1 MHDFPDY
8 TASALFGQQNQH
20 RINHEQNAT
29 PYLPTQKFPHA
40 PLSSTPSSL
49 ASIASEITPTDSTVV
64 IGKGSLPKKAPGNR
78 KLREMVRDRVQEYAS
93 ANSKIAK
100 SSIVTD
106 IYFAIEESC
115 RKEGSLTPFVRY
127 DRNGYSKI
135 SETLGREKITSTF
148 RDCLSDRYRS
158 SSKNKVARR
167 RLENQKK
174 AEHKRGLILRSS
186 LSLDQQHPGQQKS
199 MVPILPSPDDCVSSY
214 PSFIPSSCPPQPQEN
229 KQQEQYKLHDS
240 NKRERNFIDICSKL
254 FFSGSST
261 DGDSNTTTP
270 PTTSSGPA
278 LFEFDPSFL
287 EPVPI
292 PELDCCSCSSSS
304 CSGQESDS
312 CSNYAKDGFDGFT
325 AKHCRLHARRQQ

>member
-174 AEHKRGLILRSS
+174 AEHKRGLIIHSS
-186 LSLDQQHPGQQKS
+186 LSLDQPHRGQQKA
-199 MVPILPSPDDCVSSY
+199 MVPILPSPDDCMSSY
-214 PSFIPSSCPPQPQEN
+214 PSFIPSSCPPQPLKEN
-229 KQQEQYKLHDS
+229 EQQES
-240 NKRERNFIDICSKL
+240 IKRERNFIDICSKL
-254 FFSGSST
+254 FFPGSST
-261 DGDSNTTTP
+261 DGGSNTTSP
-270 PTTSSGPA
+270 PMTSSTPA

-304 CSGQESDS
+304 CSWQDSDS
-312 CSNYAKDGFDGFT
+312 GS
-325 AKHCRLHARRQQ
+325 HCARRHACGQQ

>member
-8 TASALFGQQNQH
+8 TGSTLFGQQNQH
-20 RINHEQNAT
+20 CNNLEQNDT
-29 PYLPTQKFPHA
+29 HYLTTQKF
-40 PLSSTPSSL
+40 PLSSTPSTPTSN
-49 ASIASEITPTDSTVV
+49 ASEITPTDSTVV

-78 KLREMVRDRVQEYAS
+78 KLRDMVRDRVQEYAS

-115 RKEGSLTPFVRY
+115 RKEGNLTPFVRY

-186 LSLDQQHPGQQKS
+186 LSLDQQHSAQHKS
-199 MVPILPSPDDCVSSY
+199 MVPILPSPDDCASSY
-214 PSFIPSSCPPQPQEN
+214 PSFTPSSCQTQPRKEI
-229 KQQEQYKLHDS
+229 EQHQFKHYDS

-254 FFSGSST
+254 FFPSSST
-261 DGDSNTTTP
+261 DGDSNTTP
-270 PTTSSGPA
+270 LQTTSSGSA

-292 PELDCCSCSSSS
+292 PELDGCSCSSSS
-304 CSGQESDS
+304 CSFQESDS
-312 CSNYAKDGFDGFT
+312 GSQRAKVGSDGFA
-325 AKHCRLHARRQQ
+325 AKHCRRHVVCQQ